1 MKKWQSIFTMIGGF
15 ILPVAAFVLGMLIG
29 DEDSFL
35 NVMPTVI
42 HKALVFTV
50 PVINLAIWICLR
62 RGAGKRILLRAICGF
77 SVGVSL
83 VYTVM
88 LLPLIVMGLI
98 GFCLMFWYFGVG
110 FLGLIACAPA
120 TALASGL
127 IFRST

>member
-35 NVMPTVI
+35 NVMPTMI

-50 PVINLAIWICLR
+50 PVINLAIWICLH

-77 SVGVSL
+77 SVGVFSL
-83 VYTVM
+83 HK
-88 LLPLIVMGLI
+88 LIRHLIVLYNGRLSV
-98 GFCLMFWYFGVG
+98 L
-110 FLGLIACAPA
+110 
-120 TALASGL
+120 
-127 IFRST
+127 